1 MKKNL
6 FLTTALLSF
15 LQINNANAQNF
26 LIETAEISPLIATEN
41 RQETYQSLTQKEK
54 RHTNTLA
61 KSVTTRQAQSKS
73 LLKKHKSAPNT
84 WAHDYIKAKQE
95 FTNATGISYTI
106 DASILGQR
114 GAPNGH
120 ITPWQTQY
128 YGSMNWDLFNS
139 PTFGAGSIQAAY
151 TLVRYWNQNASILGN
166 NIGIA
171 NGLNDYTQKSNYFDQ
186 LSYTHQFAGKMNCLS
201 VTLGQFHLYNFD
213 GTTYNSNQQI
223 NFINEALSQNLTSL
237 YPSAGL
243 GGYVT
248 VTPNSLIS
256 LSAGI
261 QDATN
266 VSGDRLASSHF
277 KDKKYTPFISA
288 TLSPTTP
295 LGDLQLSLLLYHQ
308 PSVPDQEGE
317 AKGWSFNIQQ
327 NIGKKF
333 ALFGRANGVSKGIN
347 GFNQSY
353 VLGGVYNNPLNRNE
367 LDQIGLAA
375 AINKIN
381 KSYFEEQQRSTE
393 SVIEAYW
400 AWGISSFVTITP
412 DVQFYIN
419 PALNEKS
426 NTATV
431 ASIRAT
437 FMF

>member
-6 FLTTALLSF
+6 FLTTALLTFFEIS
-15 LQINNANAQNF
+15 NANAQSF
-26 LIETAEISPLIATEN
+26 LIETAEISPLAVTEE
-41 RQETYQSLTQKEK
+41 RQETYHSLAEKEK

-61 KSVTTRQAQSKS
+61 KSVTFRQAQSKS
-73 LLKKHKSAPNT
+73 LLKKHKLEPNT

-95 FTNATGISYTI
+95 FANATGISYTF

-139 PTFGAGSIQAAY
+139 HTFGAGSIQAAY

-186 LSYTHQFAGKMNCLS
+186 LSYTHQFAGKMNWLS
-201 VTLGQFHLYNFD
+201 VTLGQFPLYNFD

-248 VTPNSLIS
+248 VTPNNLIS
-256 LSAGI
+256 LTAGL

-308 PSVPDQEGE
+308 PSVPDQEGD

-327 NIGKKF
+327 NIGKKL

-347 GFNQSY
+347 GFDQSY
-353 VLGGVYNNPLNRNE
+353 VFGGVFNNPLNRNE

-381 KSYFEEQQRSTE
+381 KSYFEEQKRSTE